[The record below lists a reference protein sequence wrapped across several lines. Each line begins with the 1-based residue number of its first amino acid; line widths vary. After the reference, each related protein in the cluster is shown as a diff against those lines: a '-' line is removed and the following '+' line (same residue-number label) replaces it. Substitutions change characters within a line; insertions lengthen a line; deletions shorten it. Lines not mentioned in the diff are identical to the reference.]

1 MTAQSAAKLIAT
13 LECIVEAPG
22 TITEVADR
30 LGVHKSSALRYLR
43 LLDEH
48 GWARRD
54 ARGVYRGGSR
64 IIELG
69 QAALDAFDLRA
80 IAHDTLAA
88 LNRATKQTVHLAV
101 LEGSSVVYVDKHEAV
116 NPIRMFSR
124 IGRAAVLHCTGIGKA
139 VLAWSDLVTVGRL
152 RQSIDFTRYTE
163 NTLTTWESLAADLE
177 ASRARGY
184 TIDDREHEEYI
195 HCIAAPIRNGRDGT
209 IGAISITAVSVL
221 PLAELEAF
229 APDLLGA
236 AAEISAAL
244 GWRGEPASAPQP
256 IQAPRASGDGVHR
269 ASRGR
274 RDGWQRAAAARS
286 GRRRGPATDGGM
298 R

>member
-1 MTAQSAAKLIAT
+1 VTTQSASKLIAT
-13 LECIVEAPG
+13 LESIVEAPG
-22 TITEVADR
+22 TITEVAER

-43 LLDEH
+43 LLEEH

-54 ARGVYRGGSR
+54 AMGVYHGGSR

-69 QAALDAFDLRA
+69 QASLDAIDLRA

-88 LNRATKQTVHLAV
+88 LNRATKQTIHLAV
-101 LEGSSVVYVDKHEAV
+101 LEGSSVVYVDKHEAE

-124 IGRAAVLHCTGIGKA
+124 IGRAAALHATGVGKA
-139 VLAWSDLVTVGRL
+139 VLAWSDPVTVDRL
-152 RQSIDFTRYTE
+152 SRSIEFIRYTE
-163 NTLTTWESLAADLE
+163 NTHTTWESLAADLE

-184 TIDDREHEEYI
+184 TIDDREAEEYI
-195 HCIAAPIRNGRDGT
+195 HCIAAPIRNGRDST

-236 AAEISAAL
+236 AAEIGAGL
-244 GWRGEPASAPQP
+244 GWRGERVNVSQP
-256 IQAPRASGDGVHR
+256 IPAPLISGDGVL
-269 ASRGR
+269 
-274 RDGWQRAAAARS
+274 
-286 GRRRGPATDGGM
+286 PAPAGVAIGGD
-298 R
+298 